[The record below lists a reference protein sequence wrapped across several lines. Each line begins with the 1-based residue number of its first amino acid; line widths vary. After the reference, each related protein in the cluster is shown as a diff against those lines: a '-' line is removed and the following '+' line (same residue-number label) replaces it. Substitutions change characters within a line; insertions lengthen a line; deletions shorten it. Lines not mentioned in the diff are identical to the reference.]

1 MQDIS
6 TVITA
11 EKPDKKFVINPFSIA
26 PIERWRELLGIF
38 VLVFRN
44 VMADP
49 DLPVFIISLEFATP
63 NTSVAHGC

>member
-1 MQDIS
+1 M
-6 TVITA
+6 TA
-11 EKPDKKFVINPFSIA
+11 EKPDKEFIINPFSIA
-26 PIERWRELLGIF
+26 PIEKWRKLRGID

-44 VMADP
+44 VIADP